1 MNSSF
6 ISPDLILK
14 EKRKNQVI
22 LFGSI
27 LLISFSVFNLS
38 ASIYGQLE
46 SPHVPPNSTSTDP
59 PNSTSTDPFY
69 ELIISQIITI
79 VVPYAGGL
87 VGILATY
94 LRSKG
99 LQISKDA
106 EQYLVGATQSVV
118 ENQSR
123 LLFNKVYKNRDLLGA
138 WATNTLDAEGK
149 ETLKKEL
156 NQYQTEAKANAVR
169 LLEKEIN
176 SSQFKKTAKNMIG
189 ENLDALIESA
199 YTKNQSNK
207 AERAK
212 NLLTDLSGLA
222 VDSALLYFDNR
233 SLSKEDKDKIIQQ
246 GIKIIAKNFD
256 FEYLVLDV
264 SIAKMYLESALSKR
278 IA

>member
-6 ISPDLILK
+6 ISLDFILK
-14 EKRKNQVI
+14 EQRKNQVI

-38 ASIYGQLE
+38 ASIYGQIE
-46 SPHVPPNSTSTDP
+46 PPPVPPNL
-59 PNSTSTDPFY
+59 TSTDPFY

-149 ETLKKEL
+149 EALKKEL
-156 NQYQTEAKANAVR
+156 KQYQTEAKANAVK

-233 SLSKEDKDKIIQQ
+233 SLRKEDKDKIVQQ